1 MRISFQRSG
10 GGEGMVRGRGEYELA
25 EQSNG
30 IDAARAVGHDL
41 ILRIGPVDL
50 TTGIWVTHQQGK
62 YRLRR
67 RQPGSGM
74 QIGRQVA
81 AVLLMPKPVREQA
94 AVPQGSPRLVTS
106 SYILDDIELG
116 DAELNATEL
125 RARAVDIDFK
135 GTGRLDVSKRWAE
148 LETIAANRDA
158 LPTDLSSLLAQHD
171 AVTKRGVIGA
181 GVESLTA
188 DIQRSLARSS
198 AALGI
203 GYEESEDPVP
213 SLLEALGGPV
223 VPVAEPKPAEPL
235 ATEPVEVRRREV
247 KRARAWMRRRPAAAA
262 KFSREVRAA
271 YDHRCVICGERFQ
284 PTPRTKSGV
293 DADHIMPWAGFDD
306 DTVRNGLCLCKSHHW
321 MVDEGLLA
329 IEYAAP
335 TGEYQVVAAA
345 WVQELAPL
353 GFSVTAIQACAGP
366 IPANRLPVNA
376 ANRPHPELLER
387 AAKLIA

>member
-30 IDAARAVGHDL
+30 IDAAKAVGHDL
-41 ILRIGPVDL
+41 ILRIGGVDL

-67 RQPGSGM
+67 RPPNRGM
-74 QIGRQVA
+74 QVGRQVA
-81 AVLLMPKPVREQA
+81 AMLLMPKPVREQA
-94 AVPQGSPRLVTS
+94 AVPLGAPRLVTS
-106 SYILDDIELG
+106 SYILDDIGLA
-116 DAELNATEL
+116 DAELNATDL
-125 RARAVDIDFK
+125 RATAVDIDFK
-135 GTGRLDVSKRWAE
+135 GTGKLDVTKRWAE
-148 LETIAANRDA
+148 LDTIAKNRDV
-158 LPTDLSSLLAQHD
+158 LPADLSNLLSEHEA
-171 AVTKRGVIGA
+171 ASKAGVIGA
-181 GVESLTA
+181 AVEALTA
-188 DIQRSLARSS
+188 DIQRSLAQAS

-203 GYEESEDPVP
+203 DYQESEDPVP

-235 ATEPVEVRRREV
+235 PMEPLDVRRREV
-247 KRARAWMRRRPAAAA
+247 KRARAWLRRRPAASAN
-262 KFSREVRAA
+262 FSRSVREA

-284 PTPRTKSGV
+284 PTSRTKSGV

-329 IEYAAP
+329 VEHNAA
-335 TGEYQVVAAA
+335 TGEYQVVVAE
-345 WVQELAPL
+345 WVQELAL
-353 GFSVTAIQACAGP
+353 SGFSVAAIQVCAGP
-366 IPANRLPVNA
+366 IPANRLPANA
-376 ANRPHPELLER
+376 ANRPHPELLAL